1 MPWRK
6 QEKEGGLGHAAPAL
20 YPVSKA
26 SNSGGWAAGDP
37 GSWSYHEAQ
46 VRGEGEV
53 QDRAFLCSEKVD
65 ACFYNAC
72 QWGYRL
78 GMGREVWV

>member
-37 GSWSYHEAQ
+37 GSWSYHGAQ

-53 QDRAFLCSEKVD
+53 QDRDSCVARKSMHAFITLVSGVTD
-65 ACFYNAC
+65 
-72 QWGYRL
+72 
-78 GMGREVWV
+78 

>member
-26 SNSGGWAAGDP
+26 SNSGGWEAGDP
-37 GSWSYHEAQ
+37 GSWRYHEAK
-46 VRGEGEV
+46 VWGEGKV
-53 QDRAFLCSEKVD
+53 ARNSMHAFITLVTGVTD
-65 ACFYNAC
+65 
-72 QWGYRL
+72 
-78 GMGREVWV
+78 